1 MGFWKI
7 MIMMN
12 LIIIML
18 INFMFS
24 LLLLVILFVYLFV
37 IMFICFNIL
46 VWNVCGIMLLF
57 FSLLN
62 VLDIVNCDIVI
73 ICEYKFK
80 LISVNYLDIINLKYL
95 SFVYIDLEYSCNNI
109 DKFYFFFVGKGGVG
123 IMYRKDLLYI
133 VLEIFDIIFFCII
146 GIEVKCKY

>member
-95 SFVYIDLEYSCNNI
+95 SFVYIDLE
-109 DKFYFFFVGKGGVG
+109 
-123 IMYRKDLLYI
+123 
-133 VLEIFDIIFFCII
+133 
-146 GIEVKCKY
+146 